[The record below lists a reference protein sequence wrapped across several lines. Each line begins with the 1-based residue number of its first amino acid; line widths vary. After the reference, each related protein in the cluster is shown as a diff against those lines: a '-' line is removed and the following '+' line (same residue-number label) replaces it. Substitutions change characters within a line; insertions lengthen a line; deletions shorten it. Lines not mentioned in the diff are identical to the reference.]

1 MMNIIFFSPG
11 NLDGG
16 LEVSDEDQDVEE
28 RHSDDPL
35 YRGGHLRSC
44 QHERENLSAMWI
56 LLSIYSVSSAKVL
69 SFLIPNES

>member
-35 YRGGHLRSC
+35 YRGGRLRSC
-44 QHERENLSAMWI
+44 QHERLFRE
-56 LLSIYSVSSAKVL
+56 
-69 SFLIPNES
+69 E